1 MALIASC
8 NALYFPREP
17 RDNVLKMR
25 WNAQDAP
32 LEPNT
37 SVIFKV
43 KCTAPHLFHAQ
54 PRYGALLLADPTGA
68 ATPSSNQTATITF
81 SLRGSHSGGAG
92 DVSPTDVSR
101 QTAPTTT
108 RTSRAS
114 SATPGGPAYQERF
127 AIEYVMIKSEPLAF
141 QQILNSVA
149 DAARLTEV
157 VKNMWS
163 LVASGAIPRAH
174 LGVQAGIN
182 LKVYMENV
190 VLQHSDPAPSGGN
203 EATKI
208 VVPPEACLVVPMASE
223 RHGRSAQDV
232 TYRARTQPGLEP
244 SPRLYS
250 GGDGANHLGSTSS
263 VSRRKPAD
271 ELRALREEIDI
282 MRRES
287 ATPRSTAGGSV
298 LHNSSP
304 SSNTPNSKP
313 RGQEGAA
320 AMEPPSAY
328 HAAGDS
334 SYEDLIMKFDLGDAA
349 SRPGAPTAQKREG
362 LKVYMVLL
370 LMVTLYVCLLF
381 MRRGATHA
389 EDVKSGSGNGAVA
402 AEERYALQLSPRET
416 QVRK

>member
-17 RDNVLKMR
+17 RDNILKVR
-25 WNAQDAP
+25 WNAQDTP

-37 SVIFKV
+37 SVIFKI
-43 KCTAPHLFHAQ
+43 KCTAPHLFHAM
-54 PRYGALLLADPTGA
+54 PRYGALLLADATGA
-68 ATPSSNQTATITF
+68 VTPSSSQTTTITF
-81 SLRGSHSGGAG
+81 SLRESQGGGAG
-92 DVSPTDVSR
+92 DISPTGVSR
-101 QTAPTTT
+101 QTASTTT

-141 QQILNSVA
+141 QQISSSVA

-163 LVASGAIPRAH
+163 LVASSAIPRAH

-190 VLQHSDPAPSGGN
+190 VLQPSDPAPSGGD

-208 VVPPEACLVVPMASE
+208 VVPPEACLVLPMASE
-223 RHGRSAQDV
+223 RRCRSVHDVTRPGRSRPALD
-232 TYRARTQPGLEP
+232 P

-250 GGDGANHLGSTSS
+250 GGDGADHLGGTSS
-263 VSRRKPAD
+263 VFRRKPTD
-271 ELRALREEIDI
+271 ELRALREEINT

-287 ATPRSTAGGSV
+287 TTPHSAVGGSV
-298 LHNSSP
+298 RNSSSP
-304 SSNTPNSKP
+304 SSNTPTSKP
-313 RGQEGAA
+313 RGHEGTA
-320 AMEPPSAY
+320 AMQPLPA
-328 HAAGDS
+328 HRAAGTS
-334 SYEDLIMKFDLGDAA
+334 SYENLIMKFDLGGAA
-349 SRPGAPTAQKREG
+349 SRAGDPAAQKEG
-362 LKVYMVLL
+362 LKVYIVLL
-370 LMVTLYVCLLF
+370 LMVALYVCLLF

-389 EDVKSGSGNGAVA
+389 EGVKNGSGNRAEA
-402 AEERYALQLSPRET
+402 AEERYAVQLSSREV
-416 QVRK
+416 QMRK